1 MPFAVTLRLD
11 ATSAASVESVI
22 AALAERGVSNSARR
36 LGYQPHLTLAV
47 CDDKTEQAAVIQAAQ
62 KTAGSWCGIRPVCAA
77 LSVFADPPIALFLV
91 VTPAIALVQQHAAL
105 CEALPQDHLHPYYRP
120 GLWLPHV
127 TLADDLRPARV
138 AAAMAAAQPAFRPFT
153 AGFAQLD
160 VVRFR
165 PVKVVWQAAL
175 GTAGEAPDPASKMQP
190 PMNAD
195 GA

>member
-11 ATSAASVESVI
+11 ATSAAGVEAVI

-36 LGYQPHLTLAV
+36 LGYEPHLTLAV
-47 CDDKTEQAAVIQAAQ
+47 CDDKAEQAAVVQAAQ
-62 KTAGSWCGIRPVCAA
+62 KMAASWLAVRPVCAA
-77 LSVFADPPIALFLV
+77 LSIFADPPIALFLV
-91 VTPAIALVQQHAAL
+91 VTPSVALLRQHAEL
-105 CEALPQDHLHPYYRP
+105 CDALPQDHLHEYYRP

-127 TLADDLRPARV
+127 TLADDLPPARV

-175 GTAGEAPDPASKMQP
+175 AEAG
-190 PMNAD
+190 
-195 GA
+195 